1 MTAARVAPERTIDL
15 RYESLVADPAGE
27 AQRVAQALEAEPG
40 PLAAAF
46 SEVHADSVGRWRTEL
61 TPEQLADVEA
71 EAGVL
76 LAELGYS

>member
-1 MTAARVAPERTIDL
+1 M
-15 RYESLVADPAGE
+15 S
-27 AQRVAQALEAEPG
+27 QALEAEPEA
-40 PLAAAF
+40 LAAAF
-46 SEVHADSVGRWRTEL
+46 SEAHADSVGRWRTEL